1 MKLVILRIIQG
12 KFPTAVFIEK
22 VISLSFYVAVC
33 RLLKGLYMQGISGK
47 KLWQWVLK
55 EF

>member
-22 VISLSFYVAVC
+22 VISLSAYVAGS
-33 RLLKGLYMQGISGK
+33 RLAKGLSLQGISGK
-47 KLWQWVLK
+47 KLWQ
-55 EF
+55 